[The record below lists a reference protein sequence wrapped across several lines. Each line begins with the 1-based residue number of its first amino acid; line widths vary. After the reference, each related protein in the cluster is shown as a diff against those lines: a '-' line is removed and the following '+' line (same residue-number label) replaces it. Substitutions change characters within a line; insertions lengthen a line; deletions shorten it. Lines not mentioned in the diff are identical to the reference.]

1 MMKKIIIAFILMIP
15 SWSFAQESA
24 LNTFYEKY
32 SGKEGYVSVY
42 ITEFTFQLFK
52 QVENAQEGKDFDET
66 VTKLKGIKMLTPDSV
81 NRSTFLDDLRAALPK
96 NQYKDMMVVRDGSS
110 TIRFM
115 LKEEGSKITEFI
127 MTIEGEDSPFLLF
140 LEGDID
146 LNEVAKLAR
155 TMDINGFEHLEKVKD
170 N

>member
-1 MMKKIIIAFILMIP
+1 MIP
-15 SWSFAQESA
+15 CWCFAQESA
-24 LNTFYEKY
+24 LNNFYEKY

-52 QVENAQEGKDFDET
+52 QVESAQEGEDFENV

-81 NRSTFLDDLRAALPK
+81 NRSTFLNDLRAALPK
-96 NQYKDMMVVRDGSS
+96 NQYKDMMVVRDGPS

-115 LKEEGSKITEFI
+115 LREEKSKITEFI

-146 LNEVAKLAR
+146 LNEIAKLSK
-155 TMDINGFEHLEKVKD
+155 MMNINGFEHLEKVKD
-170 N
+170 K